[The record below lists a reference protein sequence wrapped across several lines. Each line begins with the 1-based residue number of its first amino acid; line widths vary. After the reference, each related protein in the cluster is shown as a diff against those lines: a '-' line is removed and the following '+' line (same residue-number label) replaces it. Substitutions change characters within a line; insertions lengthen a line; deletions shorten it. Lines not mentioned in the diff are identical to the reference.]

1 MSGRARYLGYV
12 YHGDSLFRI
21 SHPDGSGFAFH
32 YDGLGRMTHLFDNPA
47 GSSLYDNV
55 IGYHYR
61 QDGPRH
67 AAVRGS
73 GLAGFTTVYYPDFVQ
88 RPGSILNDLPGTA
101 DDMSIGLAY
110 NPAGQIEQLNRH
122 NDAYLWRGAA
132 PVERDYAVNGQ
143 NQYISTGTAGL
154 DYDANGNLAWDGSTA
169 YVYDVENRLVSAS
182 GAKTATL
189 AYDPLGRLWQTSGGA
204 AGVTEFLHDGD
215 KLVAEYNADGT
226 LIRRYA
232 HGPGTD
238 EPVAVYEGP
247 ALGAGSSRRY
257 MLPDERGSIVALI
270 NADGSPSVINTYDEY
285 GVPGAEPQGR
295 FGYTGQTWI
304 PELGLWYYKA
314 RFYSSRLGRFLQ
326 EDPIGYEGGIN
337 LYAYVGN
344 DPINGK
350 DPTGTSCVEV
360 KGKYVCK
367 VDRIVLPKGQ
377 KALTKAQAI
386 KLKEFES
393 RYSEAVNKMYQN
405 NRTVL
410 VGPTSG
416 RKGTSFRANSRE
428 IAKGLIKRTFIYQ
441 SSQSRGMAG
450 MDSGKNY
457 GGSWTNVWEGE
468 MGRGENQKN
477 DIAHEGI
484 HRSPAEQFGN
494 ALGPVLGIEPYAT
507 GHQDSY
513 NKAAADMLKPE

>member
-1 MSGRARYLGYV
+1 MTTWYDGFGRPVTALLYMSGRARYLGYS

-32 YDGLGRMTHLFDNPA
+32 HDGLGRMTHLFDNPA
-47 GSSLYDNV
+47 GSSLCDNV

-247 ALGAGSSRRY
+247 AVGAGSSRRY
-257 MLPDERGSIVALI
+257 MLPDERGSIVALV

-326 EDPIGYEGGIN
+326 VDPIGYEGGIN
-337 LYAYVGN
+337 LYAYTEN
-344 DPINGK
+344 DPVNRT
-350 DPTGTSCVEV
+350 DPTGTEAPCITANVPCLREGADPFGDMWRFFTEDMAKAVREPTISNLAMALAGLTPAGTAAKLITAAKRLE
-360 KGKYVCK
+360 KGAARKL
-367 VDRIVLPKGQ
+367 RNAATSMRNAQTTLRTILP
-377 KALTKAQAI
+377 
-386 KLKEFES
+386 
-393 RYSEAVNKMYQN
+393 
-405 NRTVL
+405 
-410 VGPTSG
+410 
-416 RKGTSFRANSRE
+416 
-428 IAKGLIKRTFIYQ
+428 
-441 SSQSRGMAG
+441 
-450 MDSGKNY
+450 
-457 GGSWTNVWEGE
+457 
-468 MGRGENQKN
+468 
-477 DIAHEGI
+477 
-484 HRSPAEQFGN
+484 
-494 ALGPVLGIEPYAT
+494 
-507 GHQDSY
+507 
-513 NKAAADMLKPE
+513 